1 VCLCI
6 NSLIRCTLIAELA
19 ARLRSCYTSTET
31 SRRRHCRET
40 AGCKTGRRKCEK
52 IKRIR
57 TVQLMPSGILKTAY
71 PWASTPLEHLGVAG
85 RAPKTRES
93 KKNCTL
99 GALQMK
105 MSATCGIQKFRRK
118 EKIKHLSKYWGGATP
133 ATPAALTPMS
143 VSIRTERAVKSKNA
157 TL

>member
-1 VCLCI
+1 
-6 NSLIRCTLIAELA
+6 
-19 ARLRSCYTSTET
+19 
-31 SRRRHCRET
+31 
-40 AGCKTGRRKCEK
+40 
-52 IKRIR
+52 
-57 TVQLMPSGILKTAY
+57 MPSGILKTAY

-93 KKNCTL
+93 KKKLYTGRIADENDSDLRYSEVLPKGKNKTL
-99 GALQMK
+99 V
-105 MSATCGIQKFRRK
+105 
-118 EKIKHLSKYWGGATP
+118 KILGGATP